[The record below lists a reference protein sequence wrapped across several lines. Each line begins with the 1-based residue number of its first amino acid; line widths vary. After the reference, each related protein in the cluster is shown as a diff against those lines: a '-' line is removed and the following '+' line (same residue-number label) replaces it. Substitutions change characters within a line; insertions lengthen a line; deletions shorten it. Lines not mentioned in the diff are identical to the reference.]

1 MQREISN
8 RVFLGQTTSPL
19 DDVCYSSAIER
30 TASDYTDAGEKVKKI
45 RELIRTG
52 KYDTDIAR
60 CIPGVLKLVFQGM
73 LEDINTKEKAA
84 NASYKDMEELDFQ
97 TLLPDNYYVNPS
109 SIYICFYMKIK
120 KSTNEASDI
129 DDDLITV
136 DNFFAHLVKEISV
149 TKYGSDKEL
158 IPTFSP
164 YEVYQY
170 WDSMLKH
177 LPKSALSKLLYSKKA
192 IYYNK
197 TSLNWR
203 VHNGAGETQTAEK
216 RKNATHLHIQER
228 ITKLHMLSDESL

>member
-8 RVFLGQTTSPL
+8 RVFLDQTTSPL
-19 DDVCYSSAIER
+19 DDVCYSSAIEK

-84 NASYKDMEELDFQ
+84 HASYKDMEELDFQ

-149 TKYGSDKEL
+149 TKYGSNKEL

-170 WDSMLKH
+170 
-177 LPKSALSKLLYSKKA
+177 
-192 IYYNK
+192 
-197 TSLNWR
+197 
-203 VHNGAGETQTAEK
+203 
-216 RKNATHLHIQER
+216 
-228 ITKLHMLSDESL
+228 